1 MKMKKKE
8 HGSRSTSPTPT
19 SVESS
24 PSWDPINLDCRNMD
38 LKSFEDV
45 YNTIIEFSKQNTTV
59 KYDFQK
65 LNLYEIDVSDNKMT
79 HFFDANNYPTKSVR
93 KLTSV

>member
-1 MKMKKKE
+1 MKKKE
-8 HGSRSTSPTPT
+8 GHGSRSTSPTPT
-19 SVESS
+19 SIEPSPAWES
-24 PSWDPINLDCRNMD
+24 INLDCRNMG

-59 KYDFQK
+59 KYDFHK
-65 LNLYEIDVSDNKMT
+65 LNISEIDVSDNKMT
-79 HFFDANNYPTKSVR
+79 HFFDVNNYPTKSVK